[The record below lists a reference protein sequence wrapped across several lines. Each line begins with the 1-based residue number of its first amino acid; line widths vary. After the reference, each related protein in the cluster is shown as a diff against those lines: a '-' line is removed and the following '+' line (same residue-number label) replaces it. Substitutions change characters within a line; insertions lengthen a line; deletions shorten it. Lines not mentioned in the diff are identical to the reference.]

1 MASSN
6 ITSSRNSVRVGGAV
20 VAATDIQQIEPSMR
34 WQTIVSTFIAS
45 QDCKQSS
52 RDLYSRTLS
61 QFFLWVSESGKD
73 MSKMQ
78 RRDILEY
85 KDFLLTDKSNL
96 TAASYIV
103 IVRKFYEWAEACK
116 LYPNIAKGIKT
127 PPKKQAFKK
136 QHLSDNKSAEL
147 IAMQSS
153 KVVEHHVRRSKQ
165 NPDGGIIVEECPTNL
180 RDVAIVNLMLRCGLR
195 CIEVARAKVEDICF
209 KDERRVL
216 KVWGKG
222 KDGKDDFVVLT
233 DKAWLPIK
241 TYLASRGAVKG
252 GEYLFVSASDRC
264 KGEGLTTRTISGI
277 CKKGLV
283 EVGLDGREYTA
294 HSLRHTTAVAILK
307 HGGSITDVQDVLRHA
322 SPVTSQIYTESIK
335 EEMRLQKAPETML
348 DNAF

>member
-1 MASSN
+1 MATY
-6 ITSSRNSVRVGGAV
+6 TSRETVRVGGSLVKAS
-20 VAATDIQQIEPSMR
+20 TDIQIGASLD
-34 WQTIVSTFIAS
+34 WQTIVSTFIAG
-45 QDCKQSS
+45 QDVKTSS
-52 RDLYSRTLS
+52 RGLYSRTLT
-61 QFFLWVSESGKD
+61 QFFLWVEQSGKVLGK
-73 MSKMQ
+73 MS
-78 RRDILEY
+78 RVDVLEY
-85 KDFLLTDKSNL
+85 KDSLLSSGKSNL
-96 TAASYIV
+96 TISSYLV

-136 QHLSDNKSAEL
+136 QHLSDVKSAEL
-147 IAMQSS
+147 IVLQSS
-153 KVVEHHVRRSKQ
+153 KVVEHRVRRSKN
-165 NPDGGIIVEECPTNL
+165 NPEGGSIVEACPTNL
-180 RDVAIVNLMLRCGLR
+180 RDTAIVNLMLRCGLR

-233 DKAWLPIK
+233 DKAWQPIK
-241 TYLASRGAVKG
+241 AYLASRGSVKG